1 MTWRLSR
8 QGGAALHLASRLQPQ
23 FFQQIIHRGL
33 RVLGRFGASFP
44 PESGSGE
51 SSLGMLSGQG
61 HWDPWCFRGNAACNG
76 AAPETAAGGV
86 GTATEGIGIQFPIP
100 QGAVLPLIPSCSQS
114 LARTTSDAEATR
126 SAKSEDTSTLKP
138 AEGGGA
144 LLVPLQFSGFS
155 GEKSPS
161 QRRGSTSSR
170 PLQSSGSAPWG
181 MRRIRGEAPAQS
193 LVFILSVRAES
204 LLAGCCRQI
213 LGAGGQPKAR
223 G

>member
-1 MTWRLSR
+1 MLPSP
-8 QGGAALHLASRLQPQ
+8 L
-23 FFQQIIHRGL
+23 
-33 RVLGRFGASFP
+33 
-44 PESGSGE
+44 
-51 SSLGMLSGQG
+51 SLGAGRARWGCSRDRATGILGALEGML
-61 HWDPWCFRGNAACNG
+61 PAACNG
-76 AAPETAAGGV
+76 TAPETAAGGV
-86 GTATEGIGIQFPIP
+86 GTSTEGVRTSTGGIRTATEGIGIQFPIP
-100 QGAVLPLIPSCSQS
+100 QGAVLPLIPSCSQP

-181 MRRIRGEAPAQS
+181 MRRVRGEAPAQS